1 MQWGDNVADIQKS
14 GYTRID
20 NKLLEALC
28 LLNISCSELRI
39 MLYIIRM
46 TNGFNRSFAELP
58 LAEIAGAV
66 GMKKANVSRA
76 LKKLKEL
83 DLIELHPNRGIRPQT
98 ISVNSCEKWS
108 VESCAESQ
116 LSKQITVINSD
127 NPTVINS
134 DNPTVINSD
143 NPTVINSDNHTYKE
157 RNKESIKERGK
168 KTPSHEDK
176 KNYSHSGRVLLTE
189 SEYEQLVKDYGESI
203 IRKYIGRIDDWQ
215 RSAGK
220 EYHDHAAAIRHW
232 LEQDGV
238 KKDDSDLDYNVIIN
252 RF

>member
-143 NPTVINSDNHTYKE
+143 NHTYKE